1 MKVSRLLPLAAIL
14 VVLPA
19 VFKAPALDEESYLWL
34 GAHLDPAHPY
44 SWVRSWPPY
53 DTDGFVY
60 AHPPVHL
67 WWMWLIHG
75 LPVPLQR
82 LVSGGVWGGLF
93 GWGVGALAEGAS
105 RRPALAGALWLSSSI
120 VALGLQDSLM
130 VDLPATALVTAGL
143 ALYRRSVTSES
154 RRDQVLAGLVL
165 GLATATKYPMAL
177 ALPVI
182 AAHAWRRGSSFLP
195 LAVAGAVFLADEG
208 LLFALYTREHLWEVW
223 TRRDEIAHGPI
234 GPRGLGV
241 LARAALL
248 PMPFLLFRTDPL
260 TSVAGVVL
268 AGLALAMVRPPS
280 LSPADVTVLL
290 LFCVA
295 GALVL
300 TRALRTLPLRPKR
313 RRKDDQDDGFL
324 LGGIVVAWFVGVT
337 LFHNYASARYLLPAA
352 GPAAILLTRS
362 AEEVRGGKALARLTV
377 GISALL
383 AAAVTIADY
392 RYARAG
398 WSLGQSVAEL
408 GTAGRFAGE
417 WGFRGAL
424 EAAGWVRLAPDDTA
438 PDPGTWV
445 AVVDNASP
453 GAVDTTG
460 WEPIR
465 RIESPDRFP
474 LRVNDIARNAS
485 LYAETLGTLPLG
497 WSEGHLEGVTL
508 YRVSVPVGRVDGA
521 PPAE

>member
-19 VFKAPALDEESYLWL
+19 LFKAPALDEESYLWL
-34 GAHLDPAHPY
+34 GAHLDPTHPY
-44 SWVRSWPPY
+44 SWVRNWPPY

-67 WWMWLIHG
+67 WWMWLVHG

-82 LVSGGVWGGLF
+82 LVSGVGWGGLL
-93 GWGVGALAEGAS
+93 GWGVGALAEGS
-105 RRPALAGALWLSSSI
+105 CRRPALAGALWLSSSI

-143 ALYRRSVTSES
+143 ALYRISVTSER
-154 RRDQVLAGLVL
+154 RRDQVLAGLAL

-177 ALPVI
+177 ALPVV
-182 AAHAWRRGSSFLP
+182 AAHAWRRGSSWVP
-195 LAVAGAVFLADEG
+195 LAVAGTVFLADEG
-208 LLFALYTREHLWEVW
+208 LLFALYSREHLWEVW
-223 TRRDEIAHGPI
+223 TRRDEIAQGPM

-248 PMPFLLFRTDPL
+248 PMPFLLFRTNPL

-268 AGLALAMVRPPS
+268 AGLALAFVRPPG

-290 LFCVA
+290 LFSIA

-300 TRALRTLPLRPKR
+300 ARALRTFQLRPQR
-313 RRKDDQDDGFL
+313 RRKGDQDDGFL

-362 AEEVRGGKALARLTV
+362 AEEVRGGKLLARV
-377 GISALL
+377 SVVISALL
-383 AAAVTIADY
+383 AAAVTMADY

-398 WSLGQSVAEL
+398 WSLGQTVAEV
-408 GTAGRFAGE
+408 GTGRFAGE

-424 EAAGWVRLAPDDTA
+424 EAAGWVRLAPTDA
-438 PDPGTWV
+438 GPPPGTWV

-465 RIESPDRFP
+465 RMESPDRFP

-508 YRVSVPVGRVDGA
+508 YRVSAPGARVDDA
-521 PPAE
+521 RPAE